1 MIRVNDRDGK
11 GQDFD
16 AVEGQVLMVQLRPLK
31 VGIIGLCNGNAECGT
46 CHAFVREDWLD
57 RLPEPDEFELE
68 VLDSLSNRQPNSR
81 LTCQIPYDADLDG
94 LEITVATQR

>member
-1 MIRVNDRDGK
+1 
-11 GQDFD
+11 
-16 AVEGQVLMVQLRPLK
+16 MVQLRPLK
-31 VGIIGLCNGNAECGT
+31 VGIVGRCNGNAECGT
-46 CHAFVREDWLD
+46 CHAFVREDWLG

-81 LTCQIPYDADLDG
+81 LTCQIPYETDLDG